1 MEIIHQKGERK
12 YQKDLNITK
21 IFRKF
26 ALRNDL
32 LSFRPL
38 IQHSVVSID
47 QCVED
52 VFDKDVAVSFLWKL
66 TLVTVSQQLE
76 RKPLPGG
83 ASQGSEGL
91 AVERKLA
98 RKKFGEELGF
108 EQLGRD
114 EGKIVL
120 FHVSDF
126 LIDYYSIYAK
136 YQQVLG
142 NFDGKETKNGG

>member
-91 AVERKLA
+91 AVE
-98 RKKFGEELGF
+98 
-108 EQLGRD
+108 
-114 EGKIVL
+114 
-120 FHVSDF
+120 
-126 LIDYYSIYAK
+126 
-136 YQQVLG
+136 
-142 NFDGKETKNGG
+142 